1 MQSPRKIPGALALL
15 TGGILAFVVALVW
28 IMALREGERRGLLV
42 EYEAFRAST
51 ALAEELRRDPA
62 ADAPAGFKITAFGIY
77 DPDGIPSRISGDAPA
92 FLDRESWQ
100 GMQRSGYGGGVPG
113 ALDMRIL
120 QERGRVTLVRFLG
133 SQSAARQMMQ
143 QGWMMQQGQG
153 MRPQGRRRA
162 AGEGAAP
169 GAGSAAPDPLPAAQ
183 LLWMRY
189 DAGSVYLER
198 AAYLGIALAVT
209 LAVAGLYAVLIVLF
223 NRNDRLRSRELQTRE
238 LVQLGEAA
246 RTLVHEIKNPLGIMR
261 IHTASIRKRLAAS
274 GEESAAGTAIARSAT
289 IIDTEI
295 HRLSGLAD
303 RIREFLKGGEGTP
316 QSVVLHD
323 FLQRF
328 AARYRA
334 EDASG
339 SAAGTA
345 AGVAAGTAVALR
357 LEPECVDA
365 QVRID
370 PERLTLALDNLVRN
384 AREANAQGGRPDEPI
399 VLALADSGREW
410 LVSVRDSGPGI
421 PPEVRARMFEPFFT
435 TKEKGSGIGLALV
448 RKIVEG
454 SGGRLT
460 YEPVAAGGSSF
471 SIHLPRA

>member
-1 MQSPRKIPGALALL
+1 
-15 TGGILAFVVALVW
+15 
-28 IMALREGERRGLLV
+28 
-42 EYEAFRAST
+42 
-51 ALAEELRRDPA
+51 
-62 ADAPAGFKITAFGIY
+62 
-77 DPDGIPSRISGDAPA
+77 
-92 FLDRESWQ
+92 
-100 GMQRSGYGGGVPG
+100 
-113 ALDMRIL
+113 
-120 QERGRVTLVRFLG
+120 
-133 SQSAARQMMQ
+133 MMQ

-238 LVQLGEAA
+238 QVQLGEAA
-246 RTLVHEIKNPLGIMR
+246 RPLVHEIKNPLGIMR

-339 SAAGTA
+339 
-345 AGVAAGTAVALR
+345 TAVALR

-365 QVRID
+365 QVRMD

-384 AREANAQGGRPDEPI
+384 AREANAQGGRPDDPI